1 MPKSQGLNL
10 CGVKTMQHSSLFRR
24 IESSARIIYFSGY
37 VDHSSDLLG
46 KLDWEKLEKKK
57 RLKVHLT
64 PKFFC

>member
-10 CGVKTMQHSSLFRR
+10 CGVKTMPHSSLFRR
-24 IESSARIIYFSGY
+24 IEETARIIYFSGY

-57 RLKVHLT
+57 RD
-64 PKFFC
+64 

>member
-46 KLDWEKLEKKK
+46 KLDWEKLEKK
-57 RLKVHLT
+57 RD
-64 PKFFC
+64 